1 MSSFHKV
8 VRPHLPK
15 LRRHRAISRVASS
28 CDPPLVALPLPV
40 VPLPLAVLLAVLPLV
55 ALPLPVVPLRV
66 ALPLAVLSFVLGVVL
81 PV

>member
-1 MSSFHKV
+1 M
-8 VRPHLPK
+8 
-15 LRRHRAISRVASS
+15 
-28 CDPPLVALPLPV
+28 
-40 VPLPLAVLLAVLPLV
+40 PLPLAVLLAVLPLV